1 VERQRSRRERCAA
14 QAAERRSRAEELVAM
29 RLVNPPQFRFAHL
42 RAALLLPA
50 VGLVLSGAPHW
61 LSAQAPADQTPAPE
75 STPKPVHIR
84 KRPSPAHPASATQ
97 APGVQAHMVAPKL
110 EKPKWPAFDQPAQ
123 ASVVWDSHGLS
134 IDATN
139 SSLQQILKDVSTATG
154 VKIDGVTSDQR
165 VFGAYGPGQA
175 RDVLS
180 QLLQGSGYNV
190 IMVGDQGQGTPRQIL
205 LSTRQSTAVSTPQK
219 PNQANNDEDNAEDP
233 EPPEPEQPVRP
244 AFPPGVPPRTP
255 QQIMQEMHDRQQQ
268 IQQNQQ
274 NQQQQPNQ
282 PQPPGQPQQ
291 PN

>member
-1 VERQRSRRERCAA
+1 
-14 QAAERRSRAEELVAM
+14 M

-175 RDVLS
+175 R
-180 QLLQGSGYNV
+180 
-190 IMVGDQGQGTPRQIL
+190 
-205 LSTRQSTAVSTPQK
+205 QSTAVSTPQK

>member
-1 VERQRSRRERCAA
+1 
-14 QAAERRSRAEELVAM
+14 M
-29 RLVNPPQFRFAHL
+29 RTVNSPQFRFAHL
-42 RAALLLPA
+42 GTALMLPA
-50 VGLVLSGAPHW
+50 AGLVLLGAPLW
-61 LSAQAPADQTPAPE
+61 LSAQASADPTPAPE
-75 STPKPVHIR
+75 STPKPVFIH
-84 KRPSPAHPASATQ
+84 KRPSPAHPASATG
-97 APGVQAHMVAPKL
+97 ATSVQAHMVVPKP

-154 VKIDGVTSDQR
+154 VKIDGITSDQR
-165 VFGAYGPGQA
+165 VFGVYGPGQA

-205 LSTRQSTAVSTPQK
+205 LSTRQSTTPASTAR
-219 PNQANNDEDNAEDP
+219 PNQANNNNEEDEADEPPSPPEQP
-233 EPPEPEQPVRP
+233 EPPVRP

-274 NQQQQPNQ
+274 NQQQQQPNQ
-282 PQPPGQPQQ
+282 SPPPGQPQQ

>member
-1 VERQRSRRERCAA
+1 MV
-14 QAAERRSRAEELVAM
+14 V
-29 RLVNPPQFRFAHL
+29 
-42 RAALLLPA
+42 
-50 VGLVLSGAPHW
+50 
-61 LSAQAPADQTPAPE
+61 
-75 STPKPVHIR
+75 PKP
-84 KRPSPAHPASATQ
+84 
-97 APGVQAHMVAPKL
+97 

-154 VKIDGVTSDQR
+154 VKIDGITSDQR
-165 VFGAYGPGQA
+165 VFGVYGPGQA

-205 LSTRQSTAVSTPQK
+205 LSTRQSTTPASTAR
-219 PNQANNDEDNAEDP
+219 PNQANNNNEEDEADEPPSPPEQP
-233 EPPEPEQPVRP
+233 EPPVRP

-274 NQQQQPNQ
+274 NQQQQQPNQ
-282 PQPPGQPQQ
+282 SPPPGQPQQ